1 MIKLES
7 QLQVTIADINE
18 DNGKKVLSEL
28 SKKFSEDSLLYVKCD
43 VTDDESF
50 RNVFSET
57 VAKFGGRGLD
67 ILCNNAGVLDEKNWT
82 KAMQVNY
89 VSSIGSVE
97 TFWCRKNWKIGLT
110 SSNKVE

>member
-1 MIKLES
+1 MT
-7 QLQVTIADINE
+7 VADINE

-57 VAKFGGRGLD
+57 VAKFGGLD
-67 ILCNNAGVLDEKNWT
+67 ILCNNAGVLDETNWT
-82 KAMQVNY
+82 KTMQVNY
-89 VSSIGSVE
+89 VSSNIA
-97 TFWCRKNWKIGLT
+97 
-110 SSNKVE
+110 